1 MKFTR
6 KVRRGLCLVRR
17 LMLDVCD
24 DSKPPAATIVAK
36 WPRRWQDDYN
46 AAVDWMASVE
56 VEPEEPRRPIRVR
69 GAGAALAQAQRGS
82 ARIIAVQAD
91 GEACTQA
98 ALAGLR
104 AFHDAATAHGVT
116 LSRDVPEQLLLEGT
130 Q

>member
-24 DSKPPAATIVAK
+24 DSKPPAASIVAK

-56 VEPEEPRRPIRVR
+56 VEPEEPRRPISTR
-69 GAGAALAQAQRGS
+69 GAGAQLARSQRPQPRPG
-82 ARIIAVQAD
+82 RCAD
-91 GEACTQA
+91 CGADDP
-98 ALAGLR
+98 LR
-104 AFHDAATAHGVT
+104 FDPCPVV
-116 LSRDVPEQLLLEGT
+116 RDVPDQLLLEGV

>member
-6 KVRRGLCLVRR
+6 KVRRGLCLARR

-56 VEPEEPRRPIRVR
+56 VEPEEPRRPISTR
-69 GAGAALAQAQRGS
+69 GVGAQLARAQRGVTHVLAVETAGS
-82 ARIIAVQAD
+82 AID
-91 GEACTQA
+91 T
-98 ALAGLR
+98 
-104 AFHDAATAHGVT
+104 T
-116 LSRDVPEQLLLEGT
+116 RDVPNQLLLEGV